1 MKKLGILILC
11 VSMLSSC
18 FLVGCN
24 NLPAEPNDST
34 EAETTAQET
43 NHQRNPA
50 ATEENTM
57 EDMTI
62 LEIQTEPETNP
73 TADREA
79 EALPE
84 KEVGITRTLS
94 NVTITTGDTPAE
106 TYAAGE
112 LTAYLEKMG
121 VSIAEDGY
129 TITLS
134 IDPAMPD
141 DSYRMVVQRKNKDG
155 TTITGGN
162 GRGVLYG
169 VYRFLEEF
177 GGVRF
182 FTPDLEVVPEE
193 KPTITTGI
201 IAYEPVFVKRSFDWY
216 PHRTSRDWMVK
227 NGINDCAWFGVFGE
241 EVGGSWD
248 SSALSAHTLGILTGT
263 GNGAS
268 PNPCLTDP
276 ENLQKAIAY
285 VRRVLAENPTL
296 TGISVSQNDNNSYC
310 RCERCAAVDAEEGSP
325 AGNML
330 RFVNA
335 VAADIAED
343 YPHVVVDTFA
353 YMYTQAAPKITKP
366 LPNVAVRLCS
376 IRCHFTH
383 PISDDACER
392 TATFN
397 HDLIEWSKIC
407 NNIYIW
413 DYSTNYRYC
422 IPTYANLRVIRENMR
437 FFADHN
443 VKGMFPEGNYF
454 SPSGEFGELRAYLL
468 AKLMMDPYMTEREY
482 NAHMDE
488 FLQAYY
494 GEGWRYIRAYIDATC
509 AQAADGCQS
518 IYDEPFKAIDEAT
531 FRAMEDAFESWWTK
545 AEELAGDRLPYVQRS
560 RLQWRYIK
568 LMLHPNEEEA
578 KQFVADVTAAG
589 IAWGEGDLQKLPSD
603 ADLSKP
609 PHQWFTFDWWL

>member
-1 MKKLGILILC
+1 MKRLLTLTLC
-11 VSMLSSC
+11 SAMLLSC
-18 FLVGCN
+18 ALTGCN
-24 NLPAEPNDST
+24 KTPAEPADST
-34 EAETTAQET
+34 RTETTAEET
-43 NHQRNPA
+43 NTERTPA
-50 ATEENTM
+50 VTEEDTM

-62 LEIQTEPETNP
+62 QEIETTNNEPRP
-73 TADREA
+73 
-79 EALPE
+79 
-84 KEVGITRTLS
+84 EVGITRS
-94 NVTITTGDTPAE
+94 ISSVTIIAGDSPAE

-112 LTAYLEKMG
+112 LTQYLEKMG
-121 VSIAEDGY
+121 VSAAEDGY
-129 TITLS
+129 QITLRV
-134 IDPAMPD
+134 DPNMSD
-141 DSYRMVVQRKNKDG
+141 DSYQITVFRKNRDG
-155 TTITGGN
+155 ATITGGN

-182 FTPDLEVVPEE
+182 FTPDLEVVPT
-193 KPTITTGI
+193 KGLTVTTGI
-201 IAYEPVFVKRSFDWY
+201 LEYEPVFVKRTFDWY
-216 PHRTSRDWMVK
+216 PNRTSRDWMVK
-227 NGINDCAWFGVFGE
+227 NGINDCGWYGPFGE

-248 SSALSAHTLGILTGT
+248 SSVLSGHTLGMLTGT
-263 GNGAS
+263 GGGAS

-285 VRRVLAENPTL
+285 VRRVLREHPGT
-296 TGISVSQNDNNSYC
+296 TGVSVSQNDNNSYC
-310 RCERCAAVDAEEGSP
+310 HCANCAAIDAEEGSP
-325 AGNML
+325 SGTML

-343 YPHVVVDTFA
+343 YPNVVVDTFA
-353 YMYTQAAPKITKP
+353 YQYTQAAPKITKP

-383 PISDDACER
+383 PISDDECER

-397 HDLIEWSKIC
+397 HDLVEWSKIC

-413 DYSTNYRYC
+413 DYTTNYRYC
-422 IPTYANLRVIRENMR
+422 VPTFANFRVMRENMQY
-437 FFADHN
+437 FADHN

-482 NAHMDE
+482 NRHMNE
-488 FLQAYY
+488 FLEAYY
-494 GEGWRYIRAYIDATC
+494 GEGWHYLRAYIDTTC
-509 AQAADGCQS
+509 AKAADGCQS
-518 IYDEPFKAIDEAT
+518 IYDEPFKAIGEDYY
-531 FRAMEDAFESWWTK
+531 RAMEESFESWWSK
-545 AEELAGDRLPYVQRS
+545 AEELAGDRVEYVKRS

-589 IAWGEGDLQKLPSD
+589 IAWGEGDLQKLPAN

-609 PHQWFTFDWWL
+609 PHQWFTFTWWL